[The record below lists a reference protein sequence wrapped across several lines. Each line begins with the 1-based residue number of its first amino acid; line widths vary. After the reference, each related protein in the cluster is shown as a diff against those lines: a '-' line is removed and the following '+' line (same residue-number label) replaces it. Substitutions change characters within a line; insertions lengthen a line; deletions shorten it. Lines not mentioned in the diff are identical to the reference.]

1 MSIIAD
7 MPTNKT
13 HHGRN
18 LKRFREMLGIN
29 QESLAFELGEDWS
42 QKKISRLEEKEVIED
57 ELLEQ
62 IAAILKV
69 PAEAIKNFD
78 EEKAIYNIQ
87 NNYDNATHNINYQ
100 FNPIEKWVEAL
111 DDNKKLYEENRNLY
125 TALLKEKDEKNEL
138 LERLL
143 KEKNNTNCNSPL
155 QPESLI

>member
-1 MSIIAD
+1 
-7 MPTNKT
+7 
-13 HHGRN
+13 
-18 LKRFREMLGIN
+18 MLGIN